1 MRVAPH
7 IYLVA
12 SGVQG
17 CSLTNDLDCNCWL
30 FDAGN
35 VYVLFDTG
43 AGVDVGALLR
53 EMQDDGLDQ
62 NKLTYVFLTHGHADH
77 SGGAFEIKELLG
89 CTLLCG
95 KLTEELLGKGE
106 EGISLAAARSAGVYP
121 QHYKY
126 LPPKPDV
133 AFEPGESFVLGNAT
147 ITSVSTPGHSLDH
160 MCFVVEQNGF
170 RALVTGDALLH
181 SGRIIYQKTYDF
193 DVGRS
198 CDSILSLSRLGFDAL
213 LPGHGLF
220 ARTGG
225 RRHVDVAAALI
236 DQMRTP
242 LAVDFTQI

>member
-1 MRVAPH
+1 MRIAPN

-30 FDAGN
+30 FDAED
-35 VYVLFDTG
+35 VYLLFDTG
-43 AGVDVGALLR
+43 AGVDVPSILR
-53 EMQDDGLDQ
+53 EMQDDGL
-62 NKLTYVFLTHGHADH
+62 NPEKLAYAFLTHGHADH
-77 SGGAFEIKELLG
+77 SGGAFEIKRLLG
-89 CTLLCG
+89 CTLLCSE
-95 KLTEELLGKGE
+95 LTAGLLLKGE

-121 QHYKY
+121 HHYRY
-126 LPPKPDV
+126 RQPIPDV
-133 AFEPGESFVLGNAT
+133 AFERGASFDLGNAT
-147 ITSVSTPGHSLDH
+147 VTSLPTPGHSLDH
-160 MCFVVEQNGF
+160 TSFVIEQNGF

-181 SGRIIYQKTYDF
+181 SGRMIYQKTYDF

-198 CDSILSLSRLGFDAL
+198 CDSILSLSQVAFDAL

-225 RRHVDVAAALI
+225 HRHVDAAAALI

>member
-1 MRVAPH
+1 MRVAPN

-30 FDAGN
+30 IDAGS

-43 AGVDVGALLR
+43 AGVDVPAILR
-53 EMQDDGLDQ
+53 EMQDDGL
-62 NKLTYVFLTHGHADH
+62 NPEKLTYVFLTHGHADH
-77 SGGAFEIKELLG
+77 SGGAFEINRRLGSTVLCSEL
-89 CTLLCG
+89 TSQILL
-95 KLTEELLGKGE
+95 KGE
-106 EGISLAAARSAGVYP
+106 DGISLAAARAAGVYP
-121 QHYKY
+121 HHYKY
-126 LPPKPDV
+126 HQFAANV
-133 AFEPGESFVLGNAT
+133 AFEPHASFDLGNVT
-147 ITSVSTPGHSLDH
+147 VRSLPTPGHSLDH
-160 MCFVVEQNGF
+160 TSFIIEQGGL

-181 SGRIIYQKTYDF
+181 SGRIIYQRTYDF

-198 CDSILSLSRLGFDAL
+198 CDSILSLSQLAFDVL

-225 RRHVDVAAALI
+225 RRHVDAAAALI

-242 LAVDFTQI
+242 VAVDFTQV